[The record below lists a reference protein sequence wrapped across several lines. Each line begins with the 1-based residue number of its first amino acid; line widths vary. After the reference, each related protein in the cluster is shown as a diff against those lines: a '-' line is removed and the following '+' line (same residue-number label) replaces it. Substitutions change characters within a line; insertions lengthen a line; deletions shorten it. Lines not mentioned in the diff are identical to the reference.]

1 MNSFKPTV
9 AIRLA
14 QSGDSDRITQL
25 CHQLGYAESI
35 EAVQQRLDQLQQTQ
49 HSNVVYVAETAA
61 AGVIGWIHL
70 YICQLLTSDRVGV
83 IGGLVVD
90 AEFRQ
95 QGIGQLLLRQARQWV
110 TTQGCQEMMVRSNVH
125 RHAAHRF
132 YRRHGFQEIKR
143 SVVFCN
149 SLEDSANQAAEI
161 RTEPVEIE

>member
-1 MNSFKPTV
+1 MNFSKPAV

-14 QSGDSDRITQL
+14 RSMDSDRITQL

-35 EAVQQRLDQLQQTQ
+35 EAVQRRLDQLQQA
-49 HSNVVYVAETAA
+49 HSSNVVYVAETAT

-70 YICQLLTSDRVGV
+70 YICQLLTSDRMGV

-90 AEFRQ
+90 ADFRQ
-95 QGIGQLLLRQARQWV
+95 QGIGQLLLRQARQWSA
-110 TTQGCQEMMVRSNVH
+110 THDCQEMMVRSNVR

-132 YRRHGFQEIKR
+132 YLRSGFQEVKR

-149 SLEDSANQAAEI
+149 SLEESATQG
-161 RTEPVEIE
+161 TETRD